1 MARAVGRP
9 PAGDRAGDTSGDIRC
24 AGGARGHGGRAP
36 GRPTPSPA
44 RTGVLFPRL
53 CSVPWLGNGLPEK
66 PCALMAHL
74 KHRSICALTIKII
87 IANIPKLR
95 FASSQLPKGGCSR
108 TQTTS
113 RARRGK
119 CAQSESLA
127 AAAVVGWMRCCRGTL
142 RVGPALAA
150 LLVMPTLVNGV
161 GAAPS
166 LHASTKP
173 HSNPNPFSRNATS
186 LHFGAGSSRAHVIW
200 GGVFEAQPAGGGH
213 MAGNSGVPAP
223 WQPGTASKC
232 QAAPAGSQHR
242 GTPPR
247 TALPLLIPGH
257 WAQGHGGGLVPPLC
271 RVPSEMGWAG
281 GTWLG
286 CLGFG
291 VAIVLCYACSVAV
304 LAADANLVPS
314 PKCPMGALG

>member
-1 MARAVGRP
+1 MLRA
-9 PAGDRAGDTSGDIRC
+9 
-24 AGGARGHGGRAP
+24 
-36 GRPTPSPA
+36 
-44 RTGVLFPRL
+44 
-53 CSVPWLGNGLPEK
+53 
-66 PCALMAHL
+66 
-74 KHRSICALTIKII
+74 
-87 IANIPKLR
+87 
-95 FASSQLPKGGCSR
+95 
-108 TQTTS
+108 
-113 RARRGK
+113 
-119 CAQSESLA
+119 SLA

-213 MAGNSGVPAP
+213 MAGNSGMLAP

-281 GTWLG
+281 GTWLPRFWG
-286 CLGFG
+286 GRR
-291 VAIVLCYACSVAV
+291 AVLRLLHGRAGSRCKPRPLPKMPHGGTRIDVVVPQPLSPVPPRHAVLMCGTSVA
-304 LAADANLVPS
+304 PPGS
-314 PKCPMGALG
+314 

>member
-113 RARRGK
+113 RATRGK
-119 CAQSESLA
+119 CVQSESLA
-127 AAAVVGWMRCCRGTL
+127 AAAVAGWMRCWLQRDATCRASPGC
-142 RVGPALAA
+142 LAGDA
-150 LLVMPTLVNGV
+150 H
-161 GAAPS
+161 PS
-166 LHASTKP
+166 E
-173 HSNPNPFSRNATS
+173 R
-186 LHFGAGSSRAHVIW
+186 GGSS
-200 GGVFEAQPAGGGH
+200 P
-213 MAGNSGVPAP
+213 
-223 WQPGTASKC
+223 
-232 QAAPAGSQHR
+232 
-242 GTPPR
+242 
-247 TALPLLIPGH
+247 
-257 WAQGHGGGLVPPLC
+257 VPPCQHQAPQQSQSFL
-271 RVPSEMGWAG
+271 P
-281 GTWLG
+281 
-286 CLGFG
+286 
-291 VAIVLCYACSVAV
+291 
-304 LAADANLVPS
+304 
-314 PKCPMGALG
+314 

>member
-1 MARAVGRP
+1 MFRARASLLLLLLDGCG
-9 PAGDRAGDTSGDIRC
+9 AG
-24 AGGARGHGGRAP
+24 
-36 GRPTPSPA
+36 
-44 RTGVLFPRL
+44 
-53 CSVPWLGNGLPEK
+53 
-66 PCALMAHL
+66 
-74 KHRSICALTIKII
+74 
-87 IANIPKLR
+87 
-95 FASSQLPKGGCSR
+95 
-108 TQTTS
+108 
-113 RARRGK
+113 
-119 CAQSESLA
+119 
-127 AAAVVGWMRCCRGTL
+127 CRGTL
-142 RVGPALAA
+142 RVGPAPAA

-257 WAQGHGGGLVPPLC
+257 WAQGHGGGLVPPLF

-291 VAIVLCYACSVAV
+291 VAVVLCYACSVAV

-314 PKCPMGALG
+314 PKCPTGGTRIDVVVPQPLSPIPPRRAVLMCGTSVAPPGS